1 LALILTFKNKPK
13 MKNIFQYTIAA
24 IVVFSLASCE
34 KAITF
39 YQQDDQFILADSA
52 LKTPEDVQKLLNSV
66 YDVEAN
72 FLGGQMQNI
81 AELLGDNNDDPTGR
95 NDDYTQVYNR
105 RTDFFNGT
113 IAAVFRDAYIAIFRA
128 NVLLSKVDDVP
139 GVSTEF
145 AKQVKAEARF
155 IRALNHYMVVRLFAQ
170 PYGYSGNNSHAGI
183 TLRLVAEQTPL
194 PRNTVAEV
202 YQAILDDLQ
211 FAEQNLA
218 ETNGVYATKWSA
230 VGLLAKVYLDMGQ
243 FNNALA
249 KANEVIASGQF
260 QLDNLDRFEYG
271 GSNENLFFVTSTPS
285 INDRRGGAFSG
296 SYRTDL
302 PTAPVMRTTKTFFD
316 LASVDPNDLRSSWF
330 DVLFPGESNQAYGV
344 AKFNFEFL
352 EVPVI
357 HFTEI
362 KLIKAE
368 CLFEAGDQAGALTEI
383 NDLRTR
389 AGAEPYIGLSG
400 TALFNAIHFERR
412 LEMCF
417 EGDRVFQLKR
427 LGVRGLIQN
436 IRNAPWNCNGMAI
449 QFPNSEGTGGGFV
462 FNPEGGCN

>member
-1 LALILTFKNKPK
+1 
-13 MKNIFQYTIAA
+13 MKNIFQYTIVAFA
-24 IVVFSLASCE
+24 GLSLASCE
-34 KAITF
+34 KSITF

-52 LKTPEDVQKLLNSV
+52 LQSPADVQKLLNSV

-72 FLGGQMQNI
+72 FLGGQIQNI
-81 AELLGDNNDDPTGR
+81 AEVLGDNTDDPTGR

-113 IAAVFRDAYIAIFRA
+113 IAGVYRDAYIAIFRA
-128 NVLLSKVDDVP
+128 NVLISKVDEVP
-139 GVSTEF
+139 GVTAEF
-145 AKQVKAEARF
+145 ANQVKAEARF

-170 PYGYSGNNSHAGI
+170 PYGFTSNNSHAGI

-202 YQAILDDLQ
+202 YQAIVEDLQ
-211 FAEQNLA
+211 FAEQNLT

-260 QLDNLDRFEYG
+260 SLDNVDRFEYG
-271 GSNENLFFVTSTPS
+271 GSTENLFFVTSTPA
-285 INDRRGGAFSG
+285 INDRRGGGFSG

-302 PTAPVMRTTKTFFD
+302 PTAPALRTPKTFFD
-316 LASVDPNDLRSSWF
+316 LATADTNDLRSQWF

-357 HFTEI
+357 HYTEM

-368 CLFEAGDQAGALTEI
+368 CLFEAGDQVGALAEI
-383 NDLRTR
+383 NDLRAR
-389 AGAEPYIGLSG
+389 AGAELLSG
-400 TALFNAIHFERR
+400 ISGAELFNAIHYERR

-427 LGVRGLIQN
+427 LGVRGLIQT

-449 QFPNSEGTGGGFV
+449 QFPNSEGTGGGFL